1 MSMLR
6 KLLIVATMTSTVLA
20 FPALISGASAV
31 ENGTVYVLEPNGT
44 MLQAKIKPGG
54 MQAFMAKKPKRV
66 SKRMLVMM
74 MDGKFYMVQ
83 DASGDLTKQWLETR
97 DAISH

>member
-1 MSMLR
+1 MSIMR
-6 KLLIVATMTSTVLA
+6 KLLIVATTSAVLM

-31 ENGTVYVLEPNGT
+31 ENGTVYVLEPDGT
-44 MLQAKIKPGG
+44 MLQAKLKAGG

-83 DASGDLTKQWLETR
+83 DANGSLYNQWLEMR
-97 DAISH
+97 DARSH